1 VVFDTTILGSNP
13 SAPAKKMN
21 IFSAKIKSIKKKLFP
36 FYKSKELNLVFD
48 ILEEAKPKE
57 RQVAMFVG
65 GCVRKYLDKHK
76 VDDIDIAT
84 IFTPEE
90 IKIKFKKI
98 KEVRVVETG
107 VEHGTVTLLLKDLK
121 LEITTLR
128 KDITTDGR
136 HAEVAFTNDWK
147 EDSERRDFTINAI
160 YMDRKGKIFDPQS
173 GVKDLKNK
181 IIKFIGDP
189 HKRIEEDYLRI
200 IRFIRFNLHYDTE
213 IEQLTLDAVK
223 LNLNGIKNIS
233 KERVLQEL
241 FKILNLQNFIKINN
255 SKDLKDV
262 FCLIFPEFKYL
273 DRLDKFE
280 FLKKQFKI
288 SKDFILAILLIDE
301 TNNHEYFC
309 HKYKTSNI
317 IKNKLELLSKCLI
330 DKSKDKDYF
339 TKNLKKNIYFEGKHV
354 LLEFNALSFLID
366 KKITLQEYS
375 KIKQN
380 IEKISIPKFP
390 YDGKYL
396 ITQGLPE
403 GKKIGYVLEKLE
415 SMWIQNNYSLSEPSV
430 TEVIK
435 KAK

>member
-1 VVFDTTILGSNP
+1 
-13 SAPAKKMN
+13 MN
-21 IFSAKIKSIKKKLFP
+21 IFSAKIKLIKKKLFP

-48 ILEEAKPKE
+48 ILEDAKPEEK
-57 RQVAMFVG
+57 QVAMFVG
-65 GCVRKYLDKHK
+65 GCVRKHLDKHE

-90 IKIKFKKI
+90 IKNKFKKT

-173 GVKDLKNK
+173 GVNDLKNK

-200 IRFIRFNLHYDTE
+200 IRFIRFNLYYYTE
-213 IEQLTLDAVK
+213 MEQSNLDAIK
-223 LNLNGIKNIS
+223 LNLNGIKYLS

-255 SKDLKDV
+255 SKDLKDI

-280 FLKKQFKI
+280 FLKKHFEI
-288 SKDFILAILLIDE
+288 NTDFILAILLIDE

-309 HKYKTSNI
+309 HKYKTSNT

-330 DKSKDKDYF
+330 DKNKDKNYF
-339 TKNLKKNIYFEGKHV
+339 TNNLKKNIYFMGKNV
-354 LLEFNALSFLID
+354 LSDLNALLFLID
-366 KKITLQEYS
+366 KKITLQKYS

-380 IEKISIPKFP
+380 IDKIFIPKFP

-396 ITQGLPE
+396 ITQGLSE
-403 GKKIGYVLEKLE
+403 GKKIGHVLEKLE
-415 SMWIQNNYSLSEPSV
+415 NMWIKNNYTLSEQSV
-430 TEVIK
+430 VEMIK
-435 KAK
+435 NAK